1 MCSHDG
7 VNLDTRCKKCHHTTP
22 MKQKIEGGKRTKEE
36 TEKLELMN
44 KLIEFTY
51 GNKKQQERSRKVWE
65 MMKLEMESNPLGI
78 IKTYWKK

>member
-1 MCSHDG
+1 M
-7 VNLDTRCKKCHHTTP
+7 TTKP
-22 MKQKIEGGKRTKEE
+22 QKIEGGKRTKEE